1 MNPWYIQATEYSVVI
16 EIKDI
21 NVLYL
26 IANSILFYQQT
37 VFILRS
43 IKDSLLTVE
52 IGFTSNCSS

>member
-16 EIKDI
+16 EINDI
-21 NVLYL
+21 KVLYL

-37 VFILRS
+37 IFILRS